1 MLPVCGSE
9 RGPAAGEPAELG
21 VVPPCRK
28 RCTFLEPP
36 SCKEKMWSG
45 LLPPGLNESDIE
57 LNSEDEAPLKNSG
70 LNLQEDN
77 EDGAI
82 TKTEISDFPTD
93 GPKPDVEANVN
104 AYEECPSGV
113 PLNMWNKFQELHKKH
128 SEQKSS
134 ASGFRRRKRKRS
146 RKGKL
151 KNEEES
157 QSAQTS
163 SEAQWKELTQYFGIN
178 DRFDPPV
185 KKKKIEKSGLEKSID
200 QAVED
205 WDIEKAEE
213 LSNQLATREVNVC
226 STLRLTM
233 ELLFRAI
240 SSKL

>member
-1 MLPVCGSE
+1 
-9 RGPAAGEPAELG
+9 
-21 VVPPCRK
+21 
-28 RCTFLEPP
+28 
-36 SCKEKMWSG
+36 MWSG

-70 LNLQEDN
+70 LNSQEDN

-82 TKTEISDFPTD
+82 TKTEISDFPAD

-104 AYEECPSGV
+104 TYEECPSGV
-113 PLNMWNKFQELHKKH
+113 PFNMWNKFQELHKKH

-185 KKKKIEKSGLEKSID
+185 KKKKIDKSGLEKSID
-200 QAVED
+200 QAVEE

-213 LSNQLATREVNVC
+213 LSNQLATRESNFLK
-226 STLRLTM
+226 TLEAFSLKKGIYAF
-233 ELLFRAI
+233 EIVSAFYVHI
-240 SSKL
+240 